1 MKVTLGIIIGLL
13 VIMCGLCVFS
23 DPVEYKRSNVK
34 LYLFEDFSGDGGG
47 KSHPSVIFHKFKD
60 STGNVYNIQALET
73 PDYISLKYG
82 DSVIAKYSFKA
93 GRAIRHDSIIEFIT
107 YNKIK

>member
-73 PDYISLKYG
+73 PDYSQGNVVSTDEETLNTMYQAGIKYQFYLK
-82 DSVIAKYSFKA
+82 F
-93 GRAIRHDSIIEFIT
+93 
-107 YNKIK
+107 